1 MFPSRDLGLVFGIV
15 EHVDGCLA
23 WVNRK
28 ACTDQIRKNRLANG
42 YLVLGSY

>member
-1 MFPSRDLGLVFGIV
+1 MFPSHDLGLVFGVV

-28 ACTDQIRKNRLANG
+28 ACTDQIRKK
-42 YLVLGSY
+42 